1 MLAVFSEAREVKIS
15 VPKESL
21 DGENRVAVIPAG
33 VKQLAES
40 GFSVAV
46 QSGAG
51 VSASFADDDY
61 AAAGADVVTDTA
73 AWEGDLVIKIN
84 KPTQAEIAKLRD
96 GSALIA
102 LLQPLTNRELVQQL
116 ANRGVTSFSLDALPR
131 ISRAQSMD
139 VLSSMSTIAG
149 YKAVLLAAVELG
161 KFLPMLMTAA
171 GTIAP
176 AKVFILGA
184 GVAGLQAI
192 ATAKRLGAVVSAF
205 DVRSAVKEQVES
217 LGAEFVA
224 AEELSGES
232 EDAGGYAKELSE
244 DQHAKELALI
254 QEHSAKSDIIIS
266 TALIPGKP
274 APLLLTKD
282 AISGMRPGSVIIDL
296 AADAGGNCELTRAGE
311 TVEHGGVRIL
321 GPINLPSSVPLHA
334 SQMFSRN
341 VLTFVKH
348 LAPEGEL
355 VLDFED
361 EITRGTCITHRSKVV
376 HEVTLKAYGGDSRQ

>member
-46 QSGAG
+46 ESGAG

-102 LLQPLTNRELVQQL
+102 LLQPLMNRELVQQL

-232 EDAGGYAKELSE
+232 EDAGGYAKELSK

-296 AADAGGNCELTRAGE
+296 AAEAGGNCELTRAGE